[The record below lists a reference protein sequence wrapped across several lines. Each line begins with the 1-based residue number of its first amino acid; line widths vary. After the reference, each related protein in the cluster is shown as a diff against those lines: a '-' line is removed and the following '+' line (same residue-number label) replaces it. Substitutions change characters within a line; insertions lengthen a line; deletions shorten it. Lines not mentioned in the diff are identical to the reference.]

1 MNRKEKLKLENIK
14 KANELLDKGHSQQ
27 YPTKEPVELQPSNNV
42 RNSSKSFVS
51 KMNNLKESTVS
62 TTSRK
67 ERANWSTEAMQDLEA
82 FHPELKK
89 DLITMEDIDKEI
101 DDFFESVSPEVDRI
115 NEIMGVIVEKKKHS
129 KATHDDK
136 DGAFTVPVKVKG
148 VDDVEGDDSD
158 DDDSEETTTTSSG
171 GGSSPAYHG
180 DMGGAG
186 EQDVDEDVEA
196 HEQHSINAN
205 SYY

>member
-42 RNSSKSFVS
+42 RNSSKSFV
-51 KMNNLKESTVS
+51 
-62 TTSRK
+62 
-67 ERANWSTEAMQDLEA
+67 RANWSTEAMQDLEA